1 MMFSVVIPV
10 YNVESTLERCVAS
23 VLAQNVSMEVVLV
36 DDGSTD
42 SSPELCR
49 RLAAADKRVR
59 LIQKAN
65 GGLSSARNA
74 GIEAAS
80 GDYITFVDSDDS
92 LLPGTYA
99 EVSAAM
105 AAIGWPDMTEYGMR
119 LFVGAPWE
127 RTLSF
132 GSELYRDPL
141 EYWFRSRAWAH
152 CYACNKLFRRSL
164 FANVRF
170 PEGRWFEDSWTL
182 PQLLRQC
189 RSVATVPTV
198 GYVYTYNATGITSTA
213 DARRYSDLLQ
223 AEVATLQALPDSV
236 KGKYSPEMALYYEQ
250 MLNDQLTA
258 YELGATSLLLPLL
271 PYRKTVKQKLLHIIG
286 LKRLCKLNKLIH
298 RLRPPRH

>member
-10 YNVESTLERCVAS
+10 YNAESTLERCVAS
-23 VLAQNVSMEVVLV
+23 VMAQNVSMEVVLV

-42 SSPELCR
+42 GSPELCR
-49 RLAAADKRVR
+49 RLAAADPRVR
-59 LIQKAN
+59 LIRKAN

-74 GIEAAS
+74 GIEVAS

-92 LLPGTYA
+92 LLPGAYA

-105 AAIGWPDMTEYGMR
+105 AALDWPDMAEYGMR

-127 RTLSF
+127 RELSF
-132 GSELYRDPL
+132 GTSLYRDPF
-141 EYWFRSRAWAH
+141 EYWFRSHAWAH

-164 FANVRF
+164 FASVRF

-182 PQLLRQC
+182 PRLLRQC
-189 RSVATVPTV
+189 CSVATLPTV
-198 GYVYTYNATGITSTA
+198 GYVYTYNASGITSTA

-223 AEVATLQALPDSV
+223 AEVATLKALPESV
-236 KGKYSPEMALYYEQ
+236 RGKYAPEMALYYEQ
-250 MLNDQLTA
+250 ALNDQLTA
-258 YELGATSLLLPLL
+258 YELGATRLLLPPL
-271 PYRKTVKQKLLHIIG
+271 PYCKTVKQKLLHTIG
-286 LKRLCKLNKLIH
+286 LKRLCKLNKSIH

>member
-10 YNVESTLERCVAS
+10 YNAESTLERCVAS
-23 VLAQNVSMEVVLV
+23 VMAQNVSMEVVLV

-42 SSPELCR
+42 GSPELCR
-49 RLAAADKRVR
+49 RLAAADPRVR
-59 LIQKAN
+59 LIRKAN

-74 GIEAAS
+74 GIEVAS

-92 LLPGTYA
+92 LLPGAYA

-105 AAIGWPDMTEYGMR
+105 AALDWPDMAEYGMR

-127 RTLSF
+127 RELSF
-132 GSELYRDPL
+132 GTSLYRDPF
-141 EYWFRSRAWAH
+141 EYWFRSHAWAH

-164 FANVRF
+164 FASERF

-182 PQLLRQC
+182 PRLLRQC
-189 RSVATVPTV
+189 RSVATLPTV
-198 GYVYTYNATGITSTA
+198 GYVYTYNASGITSTA

-223 AEVATLQALPDSV
+223 AEVATLKALPESV
-236 KGKYSPEMALYYEQ
+236 RGKYAPEMALYYEQ
-250 MLNDQLTA
+250 ALNDQLTA
-258 YELGATSLLLPLL
+258 YELGATRLLLPPL
-271 PYRKTVKQKLLHIIG
+271 PYCKTVKQKLLHTIG
-286 LKRLCKLNKLIH
+286 LKRLCKLNKSIH